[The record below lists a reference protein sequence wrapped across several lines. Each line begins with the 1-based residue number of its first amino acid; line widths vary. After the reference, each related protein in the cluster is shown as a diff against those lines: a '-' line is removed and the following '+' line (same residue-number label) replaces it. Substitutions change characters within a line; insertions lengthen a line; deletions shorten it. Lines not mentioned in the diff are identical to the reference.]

1 MIYTLAV
8 FLPWVAFFL
17 HDRVFSAVFSFI
29 LWVILC
35 FPFVLTVAIVIFSH
49 SNLADLGLGN
59 AVLTGLTGFTLQII
73 WFCSSFFLWVIV
85 TTWCCLV
92 MHSDQ
97 RQEYMERLINAIN
110 GIVKANSSKSLHP
123 ETQQTSEANGMKQ
136 SISETTKANSDE
148 TNATRIFICV
158 AIFFL
163 AIILLVVFLEKE
175 NTTQAI
181 TKALMLKTLATSTTK
196 RIATA

>member
-8 FLPWVAFFL
+8 FLPWVAFSL
-17 HDRVFSAVFSFI
+17 KGRIFSTIFSFI
-29 LWVILC
+29 LWVILGC
-35 FPFVLTVAIVIFSH
+35 NIFIVFLEGGVIFRIYLLLDS
-49 SNLADLGLGN
+49 
-59 AVLTGLTGFTLQII
+59 
-73 WFCSSFFLWVIV
+73 FCLWVIL

-97 RQEYMERLINAIN
+97 RQEDMERLINVIN
-110 GIVKANSSKSLHP
+110 GIVKANSIKSLHP

-136 SISETTKANSDE
+136 SISETAKSNSDE

-163 AIILLVVFLEKE
+163 AIILLVVFFRKGGYHSSNNQSIDAKNPSHKHYKKNSNRL
-175 NTTQAI
+175 N
-181 TKALMLKTLATSTTK
+181 
-196 RIATA
+196 

>member
-17 HDRVFSAVFSFI
+17 HGRVFSAVFSFI

-35 FPFVLTVAIVIFSH
+35 FPFVLT
-49 SNLADLGLGN
+49 GLGDTP
-59 AVLTGLTGFTLQII
+59 LTGLVGFTLQIA
-73 WFCSSFFLWVIV
+73 WFCGSFFLWVV
-85 TTWCCLV
+85 LTTWCCLV
-92 MHSDQ
+92 IHEDQ
-97 RQEYMERLINAIN
+97 RQEDMEQLINAIN

-136 SISETTKANSDE
+136 SVSETAQANSNE
-148 TNATRIFICV
+148 ANATRIFICV

-163 AIILLVVFLEKE
+163 AIILLVVFFRKGIYQSS
-175 NTTQAI
+175 NNPSIDA
-181 TKALMLKTLATSTTK
+181 KNPSHK
-196 RIATA
+196 RYKKNSNRLN